1 MLGIFSRKFH
11 RQTDFDFPIGTP
23 PSDPQYWPKE
33 WKEIYHKKYPRFP
46 KTELPRKFL
55 ELGSLESNLK
65 KRLSTRE
72 FDLAKNITL
81 DELSTLLY
89 FSAGAKP
96 PFINSAGESVIRR
109 HYPSG
114 GARYPLEV
122 YLGIQRVEGIAP
134 GIYHYDTKDHLL
146 ETLTADLEYLESLK
160 EGLYYPW
167 SRDAAIIF
175 LITSVWSRN
184 MIKYKDRGYRIILM
198 GAGHLAQNLSLIA
211 TAVGIGCCNSVGF
224 HNGRINEV
232 LDIENEDEDSL
243 YMAVLGKSI

>member
-11 RQTDFDFPIGTP
+11 RQTDFDYPVGTP

-33 WKEIYHKKYPRFP
+33 WKEIYHKKYPRFL

-65 KRLSTRE
+65 KRHSTRE
-72 FDLAKNITL
+72 FDLSKSITL

-96 PFINSAGESVIRR
+96 SHINLAGESVIRR

-122 YLGIQRVEGIAP
+122 YLGIQRVGGLDS
-134 GIYHYDTKDHLL
+134 GIYHYNVKEHLL
-146 ETLTADLEYLESLK
+146 ETLTVDREYLESLK

-184 MIKYKDRGYRIILM
+184 MMKYKDRGYRIILM
-198 GAGHLAQNLSLIA
+198 EAGHLAQNLSLTA
-211 TAVGIGCCNSVGF
+211 TAIGIGCCNSVGF
-224 HNGRINEV
+224 HNGQINKV

>member
-11 RQTDFDFPIGTP
+11 KQTDFDFPIGTP

-33 WKEIYHKKYPRFP
+33 WKEIYHKKYPRLP
-46 KTELPRKFL
+46 KTELPRNFL

-65 KRLSTRE
+65 KRHSTRE

-96 PFINSAGESVIRR
+96 PYINSDGESIVRR

-122 YLGIQRVEGIAP
+122 YLGIQRVEGVIP
-134 GIYHYDTKDHLL
+134 GIYHYNVKEHLL
-146 ETLTADLEYLESLK
+146 ETLTADREWLESLK

-167 SRDAAIIF
+167 SHDAAIIF

-184 MIKYKDRGYRIILM
+184 MMKYKDRGYRIILM
-198 GAGHLAQNLSLIA
+198 EAGHLGQNLSLVA
-211 TAVGIGCCNSVGF
+211 TALGIGCCNSVGF

-232 LDIENEDEDSL
+232 LDIENEDEASL

>member
-11 RQTDFDFPIGTP
+11 RQTNFDYPVGTP

-33 WKEIYHKKYPRFP
+33 WKEIHHKKYPRFP

-55 ELGSLESNLK
+55 ELGSLKSSLK
-65 KRLSTRE
+65 KRHSTRE
-72 FDLAKNITL
+72 FDLAKSITL

-89 FSAGAKP
+89 FSAGTKP
-96 PFINSAGESVIRR
+96 PYINSVGESVIRR

-122 YLGIQRVEGIAP
+122 YLGIQRVEGVDP
-134 GIYHYDTKDHLL
+134 GIYHYDTREHLL
-146 ETLTADLEYLESLK
+146 ENLTTDREYLESLK
-160 EGLYYPW
+160 EGLYYTW

-184 MIKYKDRGYRIILM
+184 MMKYKDRGYRIILM
-198 GAGHLAQNLSLIA
+198 ETGHLAQNLSLTA
-211 TAVGIGCCNSVGF
+211 TAIGIECCNSVGF